1 MSDKRLARALPC
13 LVWLKGYGRQT
24 FARDL
29 LAALLVC
36 ILLVPQSLAYALL
49 AGLPPQAGLYA
60 SILPLIAYTLF
71 GSSRTMSVG
80 PVAVLSLM
88 TAAAIG
94 KLAGS
99 TDLPPVQIAMLLA
112 LLSGALLLGL
122 GLLRAGFLANFLSH
136 PVVAGFITASALI
149 IVLGQFEQLLGIRG
163 GGSTLPALLES
174 SVRNFSSMNLATA
187 SLGIGTLLLLLWA
200 RHGMKTLLT
209 RAGLSANAAHLLTR
223 IAPVLAVIATSLLA
237 WQLEL
242 NAAGVALLG
251 EVPAGLPTLRLP
263 PFAPAV
269 LQPLLLPA
277 LMIAII
283 GYVESVSVA
292 RTLAARRRQKID
304 ADQELVALGAANLAA
319 GFSAGMPVT
328 GGFSRSV
335 VNFDAGAETP
345 AAGFLA
351 AIGITLAALWLTDFL
366 AWLPQATLAATII
379 VAVLPLIDFSMLRET
394 WHYAFSDFAAVAITI
409 VVTLL
414 WGVETGVSCGVGA
427 SLLLHL
433 YKTSKPHIAEVGEVE
448 GTGHFRNVT
457 RHKVV
462 THPALL
468 QLRVDARIYFANATF
483 IEDTILR
490 SLAQRPGIRHVI
502 LLCSAVNEIDIS
514 ALEVLA
520 DLNQRLRELGVGFHL
535 SEVKGPVMD
544 ALQKTRFAEELNGS
558 IFLSQRLAVETLST
572 AAPPP

>member
-187 SLGIGTLLLLLWA
+187 SLGIGTLLFLLWA
-200 RHGMKTLLT
+200 RHGMKTLLSRT
-209 RAGLSANAAHLLTR
+209 GLSTNAAHLLTR
-223 IAPVLAVIATSLLA
+223 IAPVLAVIVTSLLA

-242 NAAGVALLG
+242 DAAGVVLLG
-251 EVPAGLPTLRLP
+251 EVPSGLP
-263 PFAPAV
+263 
-269 LQPLLLPA
+269 
-277 LMIAII
+277 
-283 GYVESVSVA
+283 G
-292 RTLAARRRQKID
+292 
-304 ADQELVALGAANLAA
+304 
-319 GFSAGMPVT
+319 
-328 GGFSRSV
+328 
-335 VNFDAGAETP
+335 
-345 AAGFLA
+345 
-351 AIGITLAALWLTDFL
+351 
-366 AWLPQATLAATII
+366 
-379 VAVLPLIDFSMLRET
+379 
-394 WHYAFSDFAAVAITI
+394 
-409 VVTLL
+409 
-414 WGVETGVSCGVGA
+414 
-427 SLLLHL
+427 
-433 YKTSKPHIAEVGEVE
+433 
-448 GTGHFRNVT
+448 
-457 RHKVV
+457 
-462 THPALL
+462 L
-468 QLRVDARIYFANATF
+468 QLPSFT
-483 IEDTILR
+483 
-490 SLAQRPGIRHVI
+490 P
-502 LLCSAVNEIDIS
+502 
-514 ALEVLA
+514 EV
-520 DLNQRLRELGVGFHL
+520 
-535 SEVKGPVMD
+535 
-544 ALQKTRFAEELNGS
+544 
-558 IFLSQRLAVETLST
+558 
-572 AAPPP
+572 